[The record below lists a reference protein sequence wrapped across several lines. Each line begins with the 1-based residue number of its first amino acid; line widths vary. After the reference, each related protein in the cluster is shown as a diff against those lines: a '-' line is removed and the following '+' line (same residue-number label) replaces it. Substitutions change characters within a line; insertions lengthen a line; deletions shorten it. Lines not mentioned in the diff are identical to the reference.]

1 MLCISQYYEDPGI
14 WQLLNLAMLTFHSVN
29 TLLDFRFTR
38 TLMTLAFGAT
48 GKDFLVFV
56 MAGKLSYQMELMFD
70 VNNYS
75 AEYKMH

>member
-1 MLCISQYYEDPGI
+1 MTELVSGNPS
-14 WQLLNLAMLTFHSVN
+14 FRHSARVAR
-29 TLLDFRFTR
+29 LSFTP
-38 TLMTLAFGAT
+38 LG
-48 GKDFLVFV
+48 DFLVFV

>member
-1 MLCISQYYEDPGI
+1 
-14 WQLLNLAMLTFHSVN
+14 
-29 TLLDFRFTR
+29 
-38 TLMTLAFGAT
+38 MTLAFGAT

-75 AEYKMH
+75 AEYKMHWYSY